1 MSKKLSKTVH
11 AGITREEA
19 DKAMAEYASA
29 HAKHESLMAKMEMEM
44 AKIREKY
51 NEQIIELAFKCDECF
66 TVVSQYATENRQQ
79 LFQDKK
85 KVEGVHGSFGFRTGS
100 PKLKLYSG
108 FSWPGV
114 VERCK
119 EFLPDYVKTTHD
131 VAKSKLLADREKEG
145 MKELFEKVGVY
156 VDRDE
161 SFYIDPK

>member
-1 MSKKLSKTVH
+1 MEKRKKVTH

-19 DKAMAEYASA
+19 DKALAEFASA
-29 HAKHESLMAKMEMEM
+29 HAKHESLVAKMEMEM

-51 NEQIIELAFKCDECF
+51 NGQIVELAFKCDECF
-66 TVVSQYATENRQQ
+66 TIVSQYASENRQQ

-85 KVEGVHGSFGFRTGS
+85 KVEGVHGSYGFRTGS

-108 FSWPGV
+108 FSWPCV
-114 VERCK
+114 LERCK
-119 EFLPDYVKTTHD
+119 EFLPDYVKTSFD
-131 VAKSKLLADREKEG
+131 VAKSKLLADRDKEG

-161 SFYIDPK
+161 TFYIDPK